1 MKSKLY
7 FMELGHVL
15 EHAGFTIVNMGPSYK
30 QISLFSF
37 VSQPR

>member
-15 EHAGFTIVNMGPSYK
+15 EHAGFTTFEAGGQALIDVEKYDLM
-30 QISLFSF
+30 
-37 VSQPR
+37 V